1 MKNKANF
8 EVCLRDLGIF
18 WSKQELEFAEAIRPL
33 DELITQLLVCGFS
46 SISLIKISW
55 SNIYYSQPQKEYIED
70 VTAGL
75 IDYKNYVLH
84 FGPNK
89 VNIMTDWVPGI

>member
-1 MKNKANF
+1 M
-8 EVCLRDLGIF
+8 V
-18 WSKQELEFAEAIRPL
+18 
-33 DELITQLLVCGFS
+33 LVV
-46 SISLIKISW
+46 
-55 SNIYYSQPQKEYIED
+55 YYSQPQKEYIED

-89 VNIMTDWVPGI
+89 LNKVNIMMDWVPEI